1 MSHKDVDGEDTSR
14 KQKMPLRSSWMG
26 GGRRN
31 PWTNCNFY
39 LSINTYN
46 LKNVEL
52 VENQP
57 GVEESNM
64 TIFQRIPK
72 MCVSRKY
79 MSPKEAV

>member
-1 MSHKDVDGEDTSR
+1 MSYKDVDGEDTSR

-31 PWTNCNFY
+31 PRTNCIWY
-39 LSINTYN
+39 ISINTYY
-46 LKNVEL
+46 LKNMEL

-57 GVEESNM
+57 GVEERNV
-64 TIFQRIPK
+64 TIFQRILK

-79 MSPKEAV
+79 TSPKAV

>member
-1 MSHKDVDGEDTSR
+1 M
-14 KQKMPLRSSWMG
+14 
-26 GGRRN
+26 
-31 PWTNCNFY
+31 
-39 LSINTYN
+39 
-46 LKNVEL
+46 NVEL

-79 MSPKEAV
+79 MSPKAVLNFLSLWIFGSYLLFNYYYIQFKKLPLNFKYVGPEVVWLAHTIY